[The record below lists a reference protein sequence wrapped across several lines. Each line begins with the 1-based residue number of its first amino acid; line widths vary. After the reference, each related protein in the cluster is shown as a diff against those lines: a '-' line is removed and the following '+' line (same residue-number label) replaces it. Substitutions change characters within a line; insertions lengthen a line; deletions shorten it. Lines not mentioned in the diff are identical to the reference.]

1 MDRRETVAVHFHAP
15 DDISAGRVLEVAD
28 TKEIRR
34 VMWMPVHQIRSM
46 YASHKMWVDAVAR
59 DMASVGQSFT
69 SQAVSAVAAHPL
81 VSAVVVA
88 ACSNRRCARAVCK
101 GFVVRVKRVP
111 FFDYG

>member
-1 MDRRETVAVHFHAP
+1 MYKGPVDDRRTTDEAWIETVAVHFHAT
-15 DDISAGRVLEVAD
+15 DDIAAGLVLEAAD

-34 VMWMPVHQIRSM
+34 VMWMPVDQIRSM

-81 VSAVVVA
+81 VSAVVA
-88 ACSNRRCARAVCK
+88 AAIAGVLARYA
-101 GFVVRVKRVP
+101 REL
-111 FFDYG
+111 